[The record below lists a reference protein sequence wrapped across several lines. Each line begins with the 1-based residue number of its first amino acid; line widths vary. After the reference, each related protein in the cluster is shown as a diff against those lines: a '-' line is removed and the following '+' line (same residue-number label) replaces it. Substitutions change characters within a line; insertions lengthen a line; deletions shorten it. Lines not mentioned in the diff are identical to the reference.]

1 MDIKDKVAVIT
12 GGASG
17 LGKATARHI
26 VAQGGKAALF
36 DINEENGNK
45 LVEELGD
52 NAIFHKVDVTSEADV
67 EAGIAAAMAAF
78 GAIHICVNCAGTGNA
93 HRTVGKSGP
102 FPLDAFQFIVNLN
115 LVGTFNVLRL
125 AAAEMQKNDPVT
137 NDGERGVIV
146 NTASVAGI
154 DGQIG
159 QAAYSA
165 SKAGVIGMTLPI
177 ARDLGKLGIRINTIC
192 PGIFETDLF
201 ALVPDEMRNNL
212 AANAQ
217 FPQRLG
223 NPPEFAALVGHIV
236 ENSYL
241 NGETIRLDASMRMP
255 PR

>member
-1 MDIKDKVAVIT
+1 MDIQDKVAIIT

-17 LGKATARHI
+17 LGKACARLLASRGAK
-26 VAQGGKAALF
+26 VVLF
-36 DINEENGNK
+36 DINDDNGK
-45 LVEELGD
+45 AMVAELGE
-52 NAIFHKVDVTSEADV
+52 ACIFQKVDVTSEADV
-67 EAGIAAAMAAF
+67 EAGIAAAVAAF
-78 GAIHICVNCAGTGNA
+78 GAIHICINCAGTGNA
-93 HRTVGKSGP
+93 HRTVGKNGP

-125 AAAEMQKNDPVT
+125 AAAEMQKNEPL
-137 NDGERGVIV
+137 NEDGERGVIV

-177 ARDLGKLGIRINTIC
+177 ARDLGRLGIRINTIC

-201 ALVPDEMRNNL
+201 ALVPEEMRNNL

-217 FPQRLG
+217 FPHRLG
-223 NPPEFAALVGHIV
+223 NPPEFASLTAHIV

-241 NGETIRLDASMRMP
+241 NGETIRLDAGMRMP